1 MLVKLPKE
9 VRNIM
14 NSLQNAGFE
23 TFIAGECIRESILGH
38 DPYGW
43 DLVTDASIEDMKN
56 LFPDAVVLSE
66 KYQMIRFEYIE
77 EIVGKDGTVEETG
90 IIIDLGRYRKLTQGG
105 MKQGSGAAAFA
116 GQDGGKDADT
126 RPIVDEL
133 AEKEF
138 TIDAIA
144 ENQNE
149 IVDPF
154 GGRDDIKKKIIK
166 TIGDADTVFK
176 KQPVLM
182 MKAARLA
189 SQCGFDLDR
198 SVYDAILKNKN
209 LLSNVSVDRIRE
221 EFTMTLAAA
230 GTAGK
235 GLGILLETGMIAAVI
250 GQDVIDRLSKREVND
265 LLILSK
271 NIDRS
276 KPVEARRLGL
286 FFTCIDKKKIRPAIE
301 RLCFDEETH
310 QHLIDAIND
319 MPKLYFAATKP
330 ALKKFIYQHG
340 MDRYE
345 YLLNMEKAQR
355 IVFEYHSDT
364 KIKSKM
370 YMLDEIQ
377 RFREPIFPEDLK
389 VDAEDL
395 IEAGICTEANVEKVM
410 RMMTEELHTHPRKNN
425 REELMKLAKLY
436 SKNKVAA
443 ALRGIHWIK

>member
-9 VRNIM
+9 VRKIM
-14 NSLQNAGFE
+14 TELQNAGFE
-23 TFIAGECIRESILGH
+23 VYIEGECIRESVMGRS
-38 DPYGW
+38 PYGW
-43 DLVTDASIEDMKN
+43 DLITDAGIDQMKE
-56 LFPDAVVLSE
+56 LFPEAMVLSE
-66 KYQMIRFEYIE
+66 KYQILRFEYIE
-77 EIVGKDGTVEETG
+77 EMPGKDGETEESG
-90 IIIDLGRYRKLTQGG
+90 IIIDLGRYRTTMPAGGEQDRTDPGETAIKTQL
-105 MKQGSGAAAFA
+105 AAK
-116 GQDGGKDADT
+116 G
-126 RPIVDEL
+126 
-133 AEKEF
+133 F

-154 GGRDDIKKKIIK
+154 GGRDDIKKKLIR
-166 TIGDADTVFK
+166 TIGDPDSLFK
-176 KQPVLM
+176 KQPILM
-182 MKAARLA
+182 LKAARLA
-189 SQCGFDLDR
+189 SECGFDLDR
-198 SVYDAILKNKN
+198 PVYEAILKNKE
-209 LLSNVSVDRIRE
+209 LLKDANVDRIRE
-221 EFTMTLAAA
+221 EFTMLLSAP

-235 GLGILLETGMIAAVI
+235 GLGILLETGMVAAVI
-250 GQDVIDRLSKREVND
+250 GQDVVDRLSKREVND
-265 LLILSK
+265 LLLLSQ

-301 RLCFDEETH
+301 RLNFDPETE
-310 QHLIDAIND
+310 QHLIDAITD

-355 IVFEYHSDT
+355 IVFDYHTET

-377 RFREPIFPEDLK
+377 RFKEPIFPEDLK

-395 IEAGICTEANVEKVM
+395 IEAGICKAENAEKVL
-410 RMMTEELHTHPRKNN
+410 RMMTEELHTHPRKNT

-443 ALRGIHWIK
+443 ALRGIHWIR